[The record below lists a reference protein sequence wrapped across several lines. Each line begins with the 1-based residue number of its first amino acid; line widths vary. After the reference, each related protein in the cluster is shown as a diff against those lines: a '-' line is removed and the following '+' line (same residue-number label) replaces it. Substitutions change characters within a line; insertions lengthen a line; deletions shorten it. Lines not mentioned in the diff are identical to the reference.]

1 MFSSLPLTS
10 FLLVSC
16 FLSLSSFAIPIN
28 GIPISKLEHGMI
40 QHIEDTETKL
50 KNDKYV
56 SRSTHVFRLRMFV
69 SLVYGQKHELTKRVM
84 SSTAYPGARVKLQH
98 LSKSELNGKIGRV
111 IQWNEKRQRWKIC
124 LESDENMKIAVR
136 SCNITVLFIS

>member
-1 MFSSLPLTS
+1 MVKYLENVNNQVSHHKTS
-10 FLLVSC
+10 
-16 FLSLSSFAIPIN
+16 N
-28 GIPISKLEHGMI
+28 RMI

-69 SLVYGQKHELTKRVM
+69 SLVYGRNELAKRVM

-111 IQWNEKRQRWKIC
+111 INWNEKRQRWKIC
-124 LESDENMKIAVR
+124 LESDENRKIAVR
-136 SCNITVLFIS
+136 SCNINVLFIS

>member
-1 MFSSLPLTS
+1 M
-10 FLLVSC
+10 
-16 FLSLSSFAIPIN
+16 IN
-28 GIPISKLEHGMI
+28 GRVFGKCERINGVELSKLRDDI
-40 QHIEDTETKL
+40 VQQIEDTETKL
-50 KNDKYV
+50 KYDKNV
-56 SRSTHVFRLRMFV
+56 SGSTVAFRLHMLV

-124 LESDENMKIAVR
+124 LESDENRKIAVR